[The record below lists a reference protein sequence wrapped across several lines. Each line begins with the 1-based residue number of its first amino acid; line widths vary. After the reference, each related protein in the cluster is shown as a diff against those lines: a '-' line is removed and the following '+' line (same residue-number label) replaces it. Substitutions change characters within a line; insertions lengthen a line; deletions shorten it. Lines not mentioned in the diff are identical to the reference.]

1 MIRSVQHQPI
11 WDSTGKQT
19 DPTAAGAALADSG
32 NLGPGQYEAR
42 VTLSASANAEFS
54 VEHRNVAD
62 DGNMNDPAVVYVGGG
77 SSGQY
82 VFEFTVN
89 TSGESFRV
97 KMNANLTGTAAAHIS
112 VRRVGRW
119 CRQHAL

>member
-1 MIRSVQHQPI
+1 MGMTRTVQFGAVI
-11 WDSTGKQT
+11 DSTGLQT

-32 NLGPGQYEAR
+32 NLTPGMYEAR
-42 VTLSASANAEFS
+42 VTLSASANAQFS

-62 DGNMNDPAVVYVGGG
+62 GANLDDPAVINIIAG

-89 TSGESFRV
+89 ESGESFRV
-97 KMNANLTGTAAAHIS
+97 KMNANLTGTAAAHIG
-112 VRRVGRW
+112 VKRVG
-119 CRQHAL
+119 